1 MATHEPTTDEATTDE
16 QLHLGLAD
24 DGRPTTTEEFA
35 NAFYD
40 EPWIYERVD
49 GRLVVMSPEG
59 TGHVLQSEPWRD
71 RLGAY
76 CLAHPEIVQAV
87 VSQAW
92 VHIDDENTRI
102 ADIGVY
108 QGGARD
114 ALNIPDQVPDLIF
127 EFVSRSK
134 KDKLRDYVEKRA
146 DYQKIGVREYV
157 IVDRFDKK
165 ITVLTMGEAGYEER
179 VLTSA
184 DVYRS
189 PLLPGFEI
197 RLAEVLP
204 R

>member
-1 MATHEPTTDEATTDE
+1 MATHEPSTDD
-16 QLHLGLAD
+16 QIRLGKLD
-24 DGRPTTTEEFA
+24 DGRVTSADEFA
-35 NAFYD
+35 NASYD
-40 EPWIYERVD
+40 EPWKYERVN

-59 TGHVLQSEPWRD
+59 TGHVIQSTPWMRKLQVYAD
-71 RLGAY
+71 N
-76 CLAHPEIVQAV
+76 HPEIVQAV

-92 VHIDDENTRI
+92 MRIDADHDRM

-108 QGGARD
+108 LGGILED
-114 ALNIPDQVPDLIF
+114 LNIPDQVPDLIF

-134 KDKLRDYVEKRA
+134 KDKRRDYVEKRA
-146 DYQKIGVREYV
+146 QFEKIGVREYV
-157 IVDRFDKK
+157 IVDRFARNV
-165 ITVLTMGEAGYEER
+165 TVLTLGEGGYQER

-189 PLLPGFEI
+189 PLLPGFEV